1 MLIDPEH
8 GVHRGFT
15 KIVTAVPHPIA
26 FEETPTAF
34 RDHAGILSRTK
45 YSFSHL
51 FQFSRSNLQ

>member
-1 MLIDPEH
+1 MLIDPER
-8 GVHRGFT
+8 GVHRG